1 MPTSRHRAGGAQNPP
16 AYLALLLFVF
26 LDRQLSMEEEGGP
39 TTLAAVAKE
48 VEVEV
53 LVASPEINNSRN
65 KNKIW

>member
-1 MPTSRHRAGGAQNPP
+1 MPTSRHRVGGARNLP
-16 AYLALLLFVF
+16 AYLALPLFAF

-48 VEVEV
+48 VEV

>member
-1 MPTSRHRAGGAQNPP
+1 MPTSRHRVGGARNLP
-16 AYLALLLFVF
+16 AYLALPLFAF
-26 LDRQLSMEEEGGP
+26 LDQQLSMEEEGGP

-53 LVASPEINNSRN
+53 LVANPATNNSRN